1 MSSPIN
7 DLVSDLNSTQNII
20 EKIICRDDIINVS
33 IDNAASAQASFS
45 DIITLDKTN
54 IFYEAYE
61 SLVNEV
67 ALTKKTI
74 LNSDERVII
83 VKEGIIIGNNIIPE
97 PVRFTNLQLTF
108 LYPNL
113 APFE

>member
-1 MSSPIN
+1 MSTPIN

-20 EKIICRDDIINVS
+20 EKIISRDDIINVS

-45 DIITLDKTN
+45 NIITLDKTN
-54 IFYEAYE
+54 IFYKAYE

-83 VKEGIIIGNNIIPE
+83 IKEGIILENNILPE
-97 PVRFTNLQLTF
+97 TVRFTNLQLTVF
-108 LYPNL
+108 YPTL
-113 APFE
+113 APF

>member
-1 MSSPIN
+1 MSSTN
-7 DLVSDLNSTQNII
+7 DLISDLDSTQNII
-20 EKIICRDDIINVS
+20 EKIICRVDIINVS

-45 DIITLDKTN
+45 DIITLDKTY

-83 VKEGIIIGNNIIPE
+83 IKEGIILENNILPE
-97 PVRFTNLQLTF
+97 TVRFTNLQLTVF
-108 LYPNL
+108 YPNL